1 MFVKTDNPPLIL
13 VSACALLDGDGR
25 VLIAQRPKGKS
36 MAGLW
41 EFPGGKQ
48 EEGET
53 TEECL
58 KREWKEELNLDIH
71 ICFELCTSETD
82 STICHFIVGKIE
94 DMGSMQINV
103 HECVGFYQIDDIY
116 ELRLFDGDKKIVDLL
131 KYVTR

>member
-1 MFVKTDNPPLIL
+1 MEKPRV
-13 VSACALLDGDGR
+13 ACGIMINNNGH
-25 VLIAQRPKGKS
+25 VLMGKRS
-36 MAGLW
+36 NRGTHPGIW

-53 TEECL
+53 VEECL

-103 HECVGFYQIDDIY
+103 HECVGFYQFDDIY
-116 ELRLFDGDKKIVDLL
+116 ELRLFEGDKKIVDLL

>member
-1 MFVKTDNPPLIL
+1 MCDMEKTC
-13 VSACALLDGDGR
+13 VACGIMINNNGH
-25 VLIAQRPKGKS
+25 VL
-36 MAGLW
+36 MAKRSSRATHPGIW

-48 EEGET
+48 EHGET
-53 TEECL
+53 IDECL

-94 DMGSMQINV
+94 DMGPMQINV
-103 HECVGFYQIDDIY
+103 HECVGFYEIDDIY
-116 ELRLFDGDKKIVDLL
+116 ELRLFDGDEKIVDML